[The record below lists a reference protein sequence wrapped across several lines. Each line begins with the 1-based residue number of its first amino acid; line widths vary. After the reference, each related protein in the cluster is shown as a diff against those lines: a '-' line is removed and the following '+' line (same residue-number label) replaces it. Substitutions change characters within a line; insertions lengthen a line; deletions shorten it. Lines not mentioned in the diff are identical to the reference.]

1 MNGNER
7 NFQYIEDL
15 DVEFLN
21 SSFEFKETV
30 LNLNERSAEK
40 SSGYEGKA
48 KEVET
53 SSTGLV
59 LKELP
64 KHLKYAFMGA
74 EKSKPV
80 IIAANLTKK
89 RELRLVKILIKYR
102 EEMAWSVEYL
112 KGTSLYIFMH
122 KILLE

>member
-1 MNGNER
+1 MNENEK
-7 NFQYIEDL
+7 NFQYTEDL
-15 DVEFLN
+15 HVEFLN

-40 SSGYEGKA
+40 SSGYEGKV

-53 SSTGLV
+53 SSEGLV

-64 KHLKYAFMGA
+64 KHLKYAFLGA

-80 IIAANLTKK
+80 IIVANLTKE
-89 RELRLVKILIKYR
+89 RELRLVNILINYR

-112 KGTSLYIFMH
+112 KGISLSICIH
-122 KILLE
+122 KILL